1 MLLFTFYLIV
11 SMFLVGD
18 EKVQLDTVLNDPA
31 FQVVWNHLE
40 QKGVPK
46 EYVIK
51 TFLNSEIKIHPK
63 IINSFN
69 NPYEKKEWE
78 QYRKIFITEKRVKG
92 GINFFN
98 DNKIS

>member
-40 QKGVPK
+40 QKGIPK

-51 TFLNSEIKIHPK
+51 MFWNSEIKIHPK

-69 NPYEKKEWE
+69 NKYIYYIYKDIRIFKK
-78 QYRKIFITEKRVKG
+78 ILAI
-92 GINFFN
+92 
-98 DNKIS
+98 NKII